1 MRRHE
6 RGHRRDKGICRKWD
20 GAVDREGHVW
30 HTFYAEWHEVGAW
43 IRWYLTPG
51 VKKWVMIAKNNK
63 KYRVRA
69 VRLSKSVIYL
79 GK

>member
-1 MRRHE
+1 MDIVE
-6 RGHRRDKGICRKWD
+6 TKAFAASGMVL
-20 GAVDREGHVW
+20 VDREGHVW